1 MSKRD
6 YYELLEV
13 AKSATVDEIK
23 KSYRKLAMKYHPDR
37 NQGDKNAE
45 KKFKEINEAYE
56 VLKDEQKRA
65 AYDRMGHAA
74 FEQGG
79 GGFGGG
85 AGGFD
90 FNSGDFNDI
99 SDLFG
104 GIFNDFVGGGG
115 GRGKKRDPNEMNRG
129 SDLRYNLTISLEE
142 SYSGIKQQ
150 IKYST
155 TTSCGTCKGT
165 GSKSGKKSTCGTC
178 NGSGRMRAQQGFFVI
193 ERTCTT
199 CGGSGEAVSDP
210 CGTCHGQGRVHQQKT
225 INVNIPAGV
234 EDGMRIRVAGEGEAG
249 VRGAKPGDLYV
260 FVSVK
265 QNNIFVRDGE
275 NLHCK
280 VPLKVTTAMMGGS
293 IEVPTMDGTKAKVT
307 IPEGTQ
313 SHTQFRLRGKGMP
326 VVNSSRHGDL
336 IVHTEIEIPVN
347 LNKRQK
353 EILKEFD
360 ENLSPSSTPET
371 SGFFS
376 KVKKFFDDKK
386 A

>member
-13 AKSATVDEIK
+13 KKDASLDEIK
-23 KSYRKLAMKYHPDR
+23 KSYRKLAMKFHPDR
-37 NQGDKNAE
+37 NQGDKEAE
-45 KKFKEINEAYE
+45 RKFKEINEAYE
-56 VLKDEQKRA
+56 ILKDDQKRS

-85 AGGFD
+85 GFD
-90 FNSGDFNDI
+90 FGGGNFEDL

-104 GIFNDFVGGGG
+104 GIFNDFAGGG
-115 GRGKKRDPNEMNRG
+115 GRRRADPAEMNRG
-129 SDLRYNLTISLEE
+129 SDLRYNITISLEE
-142 SYSGIKQQ
+142 AYKGIKQN

-165 GSKSGKKSTCGTC
+165 GSKSGKKSTCKTC

-193 ERTCTT
+193 ERTCST
-199 CGGSGEAVSDP
+199 CGGTGEMIADP

-260 FVSVK
+260 FVNVK
-265 QNNIFVRDGE
+265 QSNIFVRENE
-275 NLHCK
+275 NLHIK
-280 VPLKVTTAMMGGS
+280 IPLKVTTAIMGGS

-326 VVNSSRHGDL
+326 IVNSTRHGDL
-336 IVHTEIEIPVN
+336 IIHTEIEIPVN

-353 EILKEFD
+353 ELLNELD
-360 ENLSPSSTPET
+360 ESITSASTPE
-371 SGFFS
+371 SEGFFS
-376 KVKKFFDDKK
+376 KVRKFFDDRK
-386 A
+386 